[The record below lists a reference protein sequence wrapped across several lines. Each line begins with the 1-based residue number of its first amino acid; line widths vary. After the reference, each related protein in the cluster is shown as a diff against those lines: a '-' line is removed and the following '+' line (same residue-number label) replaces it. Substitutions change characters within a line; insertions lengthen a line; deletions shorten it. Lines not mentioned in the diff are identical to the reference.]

1 MINNMK
7 DLLKLIKT
15 FERQTGIAIVTT
27 IYGDGS
33 GEVAVW
39 EDPSKRL
46 DEGHVVFEFA
56 TVDEF
61 NETLKS
67 KQREL
72 RKEKP

>member
-1 MINNMK
+1 MK

-15 FERQTGIAIVTT
+15 FERKTGVAIVTT

-39 EDPSKRL
+39 EDPSERL
-46 DEGHVVFEFA
+46 DEGAVVFEFNSY
-56 TVDEF
+56 DKEGDF
-61 NETLKS
+61 YENLKA

-72 RKEKP
+72 RKEKI